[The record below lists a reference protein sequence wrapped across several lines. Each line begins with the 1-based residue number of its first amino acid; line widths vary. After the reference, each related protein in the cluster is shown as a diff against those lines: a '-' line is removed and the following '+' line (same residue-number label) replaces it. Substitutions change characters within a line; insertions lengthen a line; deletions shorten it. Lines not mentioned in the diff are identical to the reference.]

1 MNKKDLM
8 FAGLALAVIGLF
20 VYLSLIGKTPPPLK
34 DEGYKVNGYHV
45 GVNPQT
51 PRETCWGCHTPD
63 AEVWLR
69 HPKKGKPP
77 DQTTPCA
84 QCHKFPEPTTA
95 LFHST
100 KTREGLLTWRS
111 RQQK

>member
-1 MNKKDLM
+1 MNRKDII
-8 FAGLALAVIGLF
+8 FAGIAVAVIGLF
-20 VYLSLIGKTPPPLK
+20 IYLSLIGKKPTPLTARA
-34 DEGYKVNGYHV
+34 EHA
-45 GVNPQT
+45 GVSRET
-51 PRETCWGCHTPD
+51 PRETCWSCHTPD

-84 QCHKFPEPTTA
+84 QCHKFPETATA
-95 LFHST
+95 LFRST
-100 KTREGLLTWRS
+100 KNSINENREGLLTWLN

>member
-1 MNKKDLM
+1 MNKKDLI
-8 FAGLALAVIGLF
+8 FAGIAVTVIGVF
-20 VYLSLIGKTPPPLK
+20 IWLSLIGKDPPPLTTRS
-34 DEGYKVNGYHV
+34 EHAEVSSV
-45 GVNPQT
+45 T

-100 KTREGLLTWRS
+100 KTREGLLTWQS

>member
-1 MNKKDLM
+1 MNKKDLI
-8 FAGLALAVIGLF
+8 FAGIAVAVIGLF
-20 VYLSLIGKTPPPLK
+20 IYLSLIGKKPTPLTMRA
-34 DEGYKVNGYHV
+34 EHA
-45 GVNPQT
+45 GVSRET

-84 QCHKFPEPTTA
+84 QCHKFPEPATA

-100 KTREGLLTWRS
+100 KTREGLLTWQS